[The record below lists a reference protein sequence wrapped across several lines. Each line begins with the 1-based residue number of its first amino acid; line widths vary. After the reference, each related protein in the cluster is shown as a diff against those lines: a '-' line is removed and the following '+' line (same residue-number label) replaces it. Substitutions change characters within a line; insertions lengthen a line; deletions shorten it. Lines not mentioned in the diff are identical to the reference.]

1 MAKLGVSVEVTEE
14 GTKQNDYS
22 NLPDGVYLLQ
32 VTEAPVKEK
41 DENTSKHA
49 ISVSTLIKVIEPEE
63 LEGRGF
69 YVNYN
74 VKNPSQQAQ
83 DIGNRDFQ
91 KLLRALDLSSLP
103 DDDTDN
109 LLFIPFYAKI
119 GMGRDSKEKNA
130 DGTPKYP
137 ARNEIKRYYFPD
149 EDNAPEVGVTASAA
163 PVAARP
169 AAASAAPAQAARP
182 AGAKPWGR
190 KA

>member
-1 MAKLGVSVEVTEE
+1 MAKLGVSIEVTEE

-32 VTEAPVKEK
+32 VGEASVKEK

-49 ISVSTLIKVIEPEE
+49 ISVNALIKVIEPEE
-63 LEGRGF
+63 LKDRGF

-74 VKNPSQQAQ
+74 VKHPNQQAQ

-91 KLLRALDLSSLP
+91 KLLRSLDLGSLP

-109 LLFIPFYAKI
+109 LLFIPFYAKV
-119 GMGRDSKEKNA
+119 GMGKDGKEKNA
-130 DGTPKYP
+130 DGSPKYP

-149 EDNAPEVGVTASAA
+149 EDNAPEVGVTTAAA
-163 PVAARP
+163 PVAASKAAPEP
-169 AAASAAPAQAARP
+169 AAQPQRP
-182 AGAKPWGR
+182 AGAKPWG
-190 KA
+190 KK